1 MIALVHNYQVAF
13 EQCCS
18 FIHSKQL
25 VIFTS
30 NKINTVAMY
39 LHTMFIH
46 SYMQLNCV
54 RSLIS
59 VLVVLVFLSLD
70 VAILIDHRYITALK
84 VNY

>member
-1 MIALVHNYQVAF
+1 MIALVHNYEVAF
-13 EQCCS
+13 EQFCS

-39 LHTMFIH
+39 LHTMCIH

-59 VLVVLVFLSLD
+59 VLVVLVFLSLV
-70 VAILIDHRYITALK
+70 VAILINHR
-84 VNY
+84 

>member
-25 VIFTS
+25 LTFTS

-39 LHTMFIH
+39 LHAMYIH

-70 VAILIDHRYITALK
+70 VAILIDHR
-84 VNY
+84 